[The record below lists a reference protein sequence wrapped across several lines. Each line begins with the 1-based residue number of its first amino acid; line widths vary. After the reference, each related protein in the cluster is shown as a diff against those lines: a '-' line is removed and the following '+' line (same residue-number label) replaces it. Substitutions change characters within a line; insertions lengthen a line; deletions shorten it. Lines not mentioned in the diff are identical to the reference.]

1 MQIELFHDAQAI
13 LCIHTFA
20 KENYHE
26 KNCCGCSKSETKSKR
41 VLRETALLASSVELA
56 QEWRRRL
63 LWALENKLYRDDS
76 DPKPR
81 NALVLLNPF
90 GGAGAA
96 RNNWAIVEPVFER
109 AHIAVTLR
117 ET

>member
-1 MQIELFHDAQAI
+1 MQENAI

-20 KENYHE
+20 NERYHP
-26 KNCCGCSKSETKSKR
+26 KNCCGCSKSSVNLRKR
-41 VLRETALLASSVELA
+41 VLRETALLASSFDVA
-56 QEWRRRL
+56 QEWRRRI
-63 LWALENKLYRDDS
+63 LWALENKVYRDEC

-96 RNNWAIVEPVFER
+96 RQNWQQVVGMFEK
-109 AHIAVTLR
+109 AHIDVTVQ